1 MAAEY
6 VVQFTLLT
14 GIISNDNRRVK
25 GSRRHPE
32 NNFSEILSDPSL
44 LGAVLI
50 KIYVVIWKSPVE
62 YLRSLSH
69 HEEHE
74 DHEVWIE

>member
-25 GSRRHPE
+25 GSRRQPE

-62 YLRSLSH
+62 YLR
-69 HEEHE
+69 
-74 DHEVWIE
+74 

>member
-6 VVQFTLLT
+6 VVKFTLLT

-25 GSRRHPE
+25 GSRRQPE

-44 LGAVLI
+44 LGGGPNQDLFG
-50 KIYVVIWKSPVE
+50 
-62 YLRSLSH
+62 YLEISS
-69 HEEHE
+69 
-74 DHEVWIE
+74 

>member
-32 NNFSEILSDPSL
+32 RVFLKYYPIRPYWEA
-44 LGAVLI
+44 GLI
-50 KIYVVIWKSPVE
+50 KFMWLSGNLQLNTSDS
-62 YLRSLSH
+62 YLTTK
-69 HEEHE
+69 
-74 DHEVWIE
+74 ITKAG